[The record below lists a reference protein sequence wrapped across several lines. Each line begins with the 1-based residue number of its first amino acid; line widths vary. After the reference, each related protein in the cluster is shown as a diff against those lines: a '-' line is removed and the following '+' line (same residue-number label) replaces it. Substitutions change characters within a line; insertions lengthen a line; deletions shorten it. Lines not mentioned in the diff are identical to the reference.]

1 MRIWHVGASASP
13 KRVSGLNMSAWLM
26 AKEQAR
32 LGHDVTFLVHS
43 APDQAGRDYA
53 EQAGFRVLHVPA
65 TVWQY
70 ERAMIREQLDSQ
82 PPDVVHMH
90 SVFQAKQ
97 ATLAM
102 QLRRRGI
109 PYVIKPAGGL
119 LPEVLERGRLQ
130 KLLFSFL
137 LEKRRFKNAG
147 AIAVVTPREKEPVLK
162 FVPRYQDIIRWMPN
176 PVDTQS
182 LEGLKWQGS
191 QPDTD
196 SSTPKRV
203 VYLGRFDVLH
213 KGIDRLVAIAR
224 HLPDVEFHLYG
235 TEDEKT
241 KEWLDTIRQ
250 DQPANVVFHRPIY
263 GTEKFQILSE
273 ASLYIQ
279 PARWEVFGISIAE
292 AMYLGTPC
300 AVADTINFAE
310 LFQQHD
316 LGLVFPSDAEQAA
329 QRLSEALAHP
339 NQLQHWSTNAQ
350 AFAYQHFEPAAVAK
364 NYLQL
369 YQDVIRNAHS
379 ATCAKK
385 LGVHA
390 G

>member
-1 MRIWHVGASASP
+1 
-13 KRVSGLNMSAWLM
+13 MSAWLM

-32 LGHDVTFLVHS
+32 LGHTVTFVVHS
-43 APDQAGRDYA
+43 APDLAGLDYA
-53 EQAGFRVLHVPA
+53 ADAGFRILHVPA
-65 TVWQY
+65 NFWQY
-70 ERAMIREQLDSQ
+70 DSMSIQRQLNTR

-102 QLRRRGI
+102 QLQRRGI

-119 LPEVLERGRLQ
+119 LPEVLKRGRLQ
-130 KLLFSFL
+130 KLMYSFL

-147 AIAVVTPREKEPVLK
+147 AIAVVTPREEEPVLN
-162 FVPRYQDIIRWMPN
+162 FVPRYPGIIRWMPN

-182 LEGLKWQGS
+182 LEGLSWQGI
-191 QPDTD
+191 QADTA
-196 SSTPKRV
+196 SPEPKRV

-224 HLPDVEFHLYG
+224 HLPDIEFHLYG
-235 TEDEKT
+235 TEDDKT
-241 KEWLDTIRQ
+241 KQWLDTLRQ
-250 DQPANVVFHRPIY
+250 DQPTNVMFHRPVY
-263 GTEKFQILSE
+263 GAEKFRVLSE

-300 AVADTINFAE
+300 AVADSINFAE

-316 LGLVFPSDAEQAA
+316 LGLVFPSNNAEQAA
-329 QRLSEALAHP
+329 QRLSDALANP
-339 NQLQHWSTNAQ
+339 TQLQHWSANAQ

-369 YQDVIRNAHS
+369 YTDVLLSTHPHLS
-379 ATCAKK
+379 ATPNP
-385 LGVHA
+385 LSIL
-390 G
+390 